1 MALGVY
7 GIIYLIFYLL
17 VLFCSFIGNF
27 LIMVSVIRFKKM
39 RKVVN
44 VFLANLALADLLF
57 SILSI
62 FNGIAFFLGE
72 WKVGNVICKIHG
84 MLIEVSYTVSVLTLV
99 GVAVERYMSICRPQH
114 TRRSIKQTIQMIVFI
129 WFSGF
134 AFCAVLAYGYTTIY
148 SDNKYQCGSYQWSN
162 QVRLIFYIT
171 HSFLVYLLPLTLMC
185 FSHYKICQTLAKQKQ
200 RLAVSQNVIINRI
213 DKYFS
218 SNSDHDE
225 IYDDKGTRKM
235 LKPEKANYSRTR
247 IIHLLLVVTSIFFV
261 LWTPFIIIRIIKYSQ
276 VDVSDYLWRASQL
289 LMFTTTAVNII
300 VYALMSPLFRKAF
313 FKILSC
319 KRDQENA
326 SWSGVE
332 SSY

>member
-1 MALGVY
+1 
-7 GIIYLIFYLL
+7 
-17 VLFCSFIGNF
+17 
-27 LIMVSVIRFKKM
+27 M

-235 LKPEKANYSRTR
+235 LKPEKANYSRAR

-261 LWTPFIIIRIIKYSQ
+261 LWTPFIIQ
-276 VDVSDYLWRASQL
+276 
-289 LMFTTTAVNII
+289 
-300 VYALMSPLFRKAF
+300 
-313 FKILSC
+313 
-319 KRDQENA
+319 
-326 SWSGVE
+326 
-332 SSY
+332 SS

>member
-1 MALGVY
+1 MALGAL
-7 GIIYLIFYLL
+7 GIIYLIFYFL
-17 VLFCSFIGNF
+17 VLFCSLIGNF
-27 LIMVSVIRFKKM
+27 LIIISVIKFKRM
-39 RKVVN
+39 RKIVN

-62 FNGIAFFLGE
+62 FNGIAFLLGE

-99 GVAVERYMSICRPQH
+99 GVAVERYISICRPQY
-114 TRRSIKQTIQMIVFI
+114 TRRSIKQTIQMIAFI
-129 WFSGF
+129 WLSSF
-134 AFCAVLAYGYTTIY
+134 AFCAVLAYGYIIIY
-148 SDNKYQCGSYQWSN
+148 SENKSQCGSYRWSN

-185 FSHYKICQTLAKQKQ
+185 FSHYKIYQTLAKQKR
-200 RLAVSQNVIINRI
+200 RLAVSQNAMINRK

-218 SNSDHDE
+218 SNSDPDQT
-225 IYDDKGTRKM
+225 YDDKSTRKM
-235 LKPEKANYSRTR
+235 LKPEKRNYSRTR
-247 IIHLLLVVTSIFFV
+247 IIHLLLVVTSTFFV
-261 LWTPFIIIRIIKYSQ
+261 LWTPFIIIRIVKFSQ
-276 VDVSDYLWRASQL
+276 VDVNDYIWRASQL
-289 LMFTTTAVNII
+289 LMFTTTVVNII
-300 VYALMSPLFRKAF
+300 IYALMSPLFRKAF

-319 KRDQENA
+319 KGDQENS